1 MKGYLP
7 YLYNNL
13 SPGETFELN
22 FEDDLFELFGSEDLS
37 ETGLVGKWKS
47 QICDYESARWNW
59 GSTTLKGFVG
69 LLYLL
74 NSLENGSKFELEEF
88 ERFYKRKI
96 MHQKDIVQNLQEKGL
111 VPVPF
116 RMIYTLRYRSYYFPA
131 LMLRIQKMEW
141 NPKEHPKYP
150 IYITF
155 VPETYFVVESALWED
170 LDAQA
175 HRDKNYWK
183 EHLQEKHRIKIN
195 EEIEQV
201 LRSYTFS
208 QNVYRIMPFSLFTER
223 FLPNIKKSKN
233 GIFYLKRVERR
244 QPDLILS
251 DNQIFWG
258 LFHRITNTTQV
269 LYPLE
274 LRVDDERYLIQNFPV
289 NTLSDR
295 TDVFRQEA
303 GTANVICHALVDIFG
318 RRYLSSEFGT
328 MNTIKSS
335 ETSILRR
342 ALKLKKVAKSPTE
355 EFANTNYDYATF
367 LSSLGVDHT
376 VLFSLTV
383 GLWRKGR
390 KSYNEYLAQ
399 WREMIFK
406 TPITTKNVTMV
417 WFIAPDTTEWKFFS
431 DPTIPDRS
439 LENMIDRI
447 TDGLSSDNWQI
458 TDGKDFKLE
467 GKKTVILAQF
477 RETPQSKNVR
487 KELENLL
494 KQPRQTR
501 LYHVVKQVV
510 QDVLKRNLKA

>member
-1 MKGYLP
+1 MKEYIP

-13 SPGETFELN
+13 SPGESFELN
-22 FEDDLFELFGSEDLS
+22 FEGDLFELFGSEDLS
-37 ETGLVGKWKS
+37 EIGLVGKWNS
-47 QICDYESARWNW
+47 HVHDFDSARWNW
-59 GSTTLKGFVG
+59 GSTSLKGFVG
-69 LLYLL
+69 LFYMLR
-74 NSLENGSKFELEEF
+74 SLENGSKFELNEF
-88 ERFYKRKI
+88 ERFYKTKI
-96 MHQKDIVQNLQEKGL
+96 MHKKDIVQNLQETGL

-116 RMIYTLRYRSYYFPA
+116 RMIYTLRYRRYYFPA
-131 LMLRIQKMEW
+131 LMLRIRKIEW

-155 VPETYFVVESALWED
+155 VPETYFVVESTLWED
-170 LDAQA
+170 LDRTI
-175 HRDKNYWK
+175 RDKNYW
-183 EHLQEKHRIKIN
+183 EKHLENKYRIEIN
-195 EEIEQV
+195 EDIEQV

-208 QNVYRIMPFSLFTER
+208 QNIYRVMPFSLFTKR

-244 QPDLILS
+244 HPDLALS

-258 LFHRITNTTQV
+258 LFHQITNTTQV

-274 LRVDDERYLIQNFPV
+274 LKVDDKRYLIQNLSI

-303 GTANVICHALVDIFG
+303 GTANVICHVLLDIFG
-318 RRYLSSEFGT
+318 KRYLNTEFGA

-335 ETSILRR
+335 ETSILKR
-342 ALKLKKVAKSPTE
+342 AVKLKKVAKSPTE

-367 LSSLGVDHT
+367 LRPLDVDHSI
-376 VLFSLTV
+376 LFSLTV
-383 GLWRKGR
+383 GLWHKGR
-390 KSYNEYLAQ
+390 RSYSECLDQ
-399 WREMIFK
+399 WREMIFN
-406 TPITTKNVTMV
+406 TPVTTENITVV
-417 WFIAPDTTEWKFFS
+417 WFIAPDITERKFFS

-439 LENMIDRI
+439 LENMVNRI
-447 TDGLSSDNWQI
+447 TDGPNSDKWQI
-458 TDGKDFKLE
+458 TDGKDFKLQ
-467 GKKTVILAQF
+467 GKKIVILAQF

-501 LYHVVKQVV
+501 LYHVVKQVI
-510 QDVLKRNLKA
+510 QDISRSAI

>member
-13 SPGETFELN
+13 SPGESFELN

-37 ETGLVGKWKS
+37 ETGLVGKWDSHIRDFK
-47 QICDYESARWNW
+47 SARWNW
-59 GSTTLKGFVG
+59 GSTNLKGFVG
-69 LLYLL
+69 LLYVLK
-74 NSLENGSKFELEEF
+74 SLEKGSNFELEEF
-88 ERFYKRKI
+88 EGFYKRKI
-96 MHQKDIVQNLQEKGL
+96 MHQKDIAKNLQEKGL
-111 VPVPF
+111 VPDPF
-116 RMIYTLRYRSYYFPA
+116 HMIYTLRYKSYYFPA
-131 LMLRIQKMEW
+131 LMLRIRKIEW

-155 VPETYFVVESALWED
+155 VPETYFLVENTLWED
-170 LDAQA
+170 LD
-175 HRDKNYWK
+175 RKIKDKNYW
-183 EHLQEKHRIKIN
+183 ERHLRETYHIKVNGNIEK
-195 EEIEQV
+195 V

-208 QNVYRIMPFSLFTER
+208 QNVYRVMPFSLFTR
-223 FLPNIKKSKN
+223 HLLPNIKKTDY
-233 GIFYLKRVERR
+233 GIFYLKRVERS
-244 QPDLILS
+244 QSDLALS

-258 LFHRITNTTQV
+258 LFHHITNTTQV

-274 LRVDDERYLIQNFPV
+274 LRVDDKRYLIQNLPI
-289 NTLSDR
+289 NTLSQR

-303 GTANVICHALVDIFG
+303 GTANVVCHALFDAFG
-318 RRYLSSEFGT
+318 TRYLNSEFGT

-335 ETSILRR
+335 ETSILKR
-342 ALKLKKVAKSPTE
+342 AVKLKKVAESPTE

-367 LSSLGVDHT
+367 LRPLNVNHT

-399 WREMIFK
+399 CKEMMFK
-406 TPITTKNVTMV
+406 TPITTKNVTMI

-431 DPTIPDRS
+431 DPAIPDKS
-439 LENMIDRI
+439 LQEMINRI
-447 TDGLSSDNWQI
+447 TDGLSSDKWQI
-458 TDGKDFKLE
+458 TDGKNFKLQ
-467 GKKTVILAQF
+467 GKKIVILTQF

-487 KELENLL
+487 RELENLL

-501 LYHVVKQVV
+501 LYHVVKQVIQEV
-510 QDVLKRNLKA
+510 QKS

>member
-13 SPGETFELN
+13 SPGESFELN

-37 ETGLVGKWKS
+37 EIGLVGKWNS
-47 QICDYESARWNW
+47 HVRDFESARWNW
-59 GSTTLKGFVG
+59 GSTNLKGFVG
-69 LLYLL
+69 LLYMLK
-74 NSLENGSKFELEEF
+74 SLENGSRFELKEF

-131 LMLRIQKMEW
+131 LMLRIRKMEW

-155 VPETYFVVESALWED
+155 VPETYFVVESTLWED
-170 LDAQA
+170 LDRKI
-175 HRDKNYWK
+175 RDKNYWK
-183 EHLQEKHRIKIN
+183 GHLEKKYCIKIK
-195 EEIEQV
+195 EDIERV
-201 LRSYTFS
+201 LRSYAFS
-208 QNVYRIMPFSLFTER
+208 QNIYRVMPFSLFTKR
-223 FLPNIKKSKN
+223 FLPNIKKSEN

-244 QPDLILS
+244 QPDLALS

-258 LFHRITNTTQV
+258 LFHQITNTTQV

-274 LRVDDERYLIQNFPV
+274 LRVDDERYLIQNLSI

-303 GTANVICHALVDIFG
+303 GTANVICHVLFDIFG
-318 RRYLSSEFGT
+318 RRYLNSEFGT

-335 ETSILRR
+335 ETSILKR
-342 ALKLKKVAKSPTE
+342 AVKLKKVAESPTE

-367 LSSLGVDHT
+367 LRPLDVDHT

-383 GLWRKGR
+383 GLWHKGR
-390 KSYNEYLAQ
+390 KSYNEYLDQ
-399 WREMIFK
+399 WREMVFN
-406 TPITTKNVTMV
+406 TPITTENVTVV
-417 WFIAPDTTEWKFFS
+417 WFIAPDTTERKFFS
-431 DPTIPDRS
+431 DPTIPDKS
-439 LENMIDRI
+439 LENMINRTI
-447 TDGLSSDNWQI
+447 DGLSSDNWQI
-458 TDGKDFKLE
+458 TDGKDFKLQ
-467 GKKTVILAQF
+467 GKKIVILAQF

-501 LYHVVKQVV
+501 LYHVAKQVI
-510 QDVLKRNLKA
+510 QDVSRSTV

>member
-1 MKGYLP
+1 MKEYLP

-37 ETGLVGKWKS
+37 QTGLVGKWNS
-47 QICDYESARWNW
+47 HIHDYESVRWNW
-59 GSTTLKGFVG
+59 GFANLKGFVG
-69 LLYLL
+69 LLYML
-74 NSLENGSKFELEEF
+74 NSLENGIKFELEEF

-116 RMIYTLRYRSYYFPA
+116 RMIYTLRYRSYYLPA
-131 LMLRIQKMEW
+131 LMLRIRNMEW
-141 NPKEHPKYP
+141 NLKEHPKYP

-155 VPETYFVVESALWED
+155 VPEAYFLVESKLWEN
-170 LDAQA
+170 LDALA
-175 HRDKNYWK
+175 HRDEDYWK
-183 EHLQEKHRIKIN
+183 KHLHERYEIKIS
-195 EEIEQV
+195 EQIEQV

-208 QNVYRIMPFSLFTER
+208 QNIYRIMPFSLFTER

-244 QPDLILS
+244 QPDLALS

-258 LFHRITNTTQV
+258 LFHHITNTTQV

-274 LRVDDERYLIQNFPV
+274 LRVDDERYLIQNLPI

-303 GTANVICHALVDIFG
+303 GTANVICHALLDVFG

-328 MNTIKSS
+328 VNTIKSS
-335 ETSILRR
+335 ETSILQR
-342 ALKLKKVAKSPTE
+342 ALKLKNVAKSPTE

-383 GLWRKGR
+383 GLWHKGR
-390 KSYNEYLAQ
+390 KSYNKYLAQ
-399 WREMIFK
+399 WREMIFE
-406 TPITTKNVTMV
+406 TPITAKNVTTI
-417 WFIAPDTTEWKFFS
+417 WFIAPDTTERKFFS
-431 DPTIPDRS
+431 DPTIPDKS
-439 LENMIDRI
+439 LENMIARI
-447 TDGLSSDNWQI
+447 TDGLGSIDWQI
-458 TDGKDFKLE
+458 TDGEKFKLE
-467 GKKTVILAQF
+467 RKKIVILAQF
-477 RETPQSKNVR
+477 RETPKSKNVR

-501 LYHVVKQVV
+501 LYNVVKQVIKYV
-510 QDVLKRNLKA
+510 SRSAT